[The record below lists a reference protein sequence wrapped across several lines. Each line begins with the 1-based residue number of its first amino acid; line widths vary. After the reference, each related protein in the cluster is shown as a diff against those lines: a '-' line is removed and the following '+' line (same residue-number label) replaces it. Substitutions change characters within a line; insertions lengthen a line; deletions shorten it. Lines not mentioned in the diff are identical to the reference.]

1 MPNFIMRINS
11 KPRQQTQPQPQPQP
25 QPQAQPQPQQIQRQ
39 QIQILQQQIL
49 RLGSTGRRNCAAL
62 QFKGSK
68 TCGSCGKR

>member
-1 MPNFIMRINS
+1 MPNFVMRINS
-11 KPRQQTQPQPQPQP
+11 KPRQQTQQ
-25 QPQAQPQPQQIQRQ
+25 QPQPQQIQRQ
-39 QIQILQQQIL
+39 EIQIQKQQTL

>member
-1 MPNFIMRINS
+1 MRINS
-11 KPRQQTQPQPQPQP
+11 KPRQQTQQ
-25 QPQAQPQPQQIQRQ
+25 QPQQIQRQ
-39 QIQILQQQIL
+39 QIQIQQQQIL